1 MKSAD
6 DLLTFL
12 AVARMGSISG
22 AARILKQDP
31 ATAGRK
37 VQRLED
43 ELGTILFA
51 KSPRGYRLTEA
62 GLRLQAHAEEME
74 SVLFE
79 IDGSFRQSSSQLL
92 GKFRIGAPDGCATF
106 LLPEVCA
113 KISSEHPGLVM
124 EVVAASKSFDLLDR
138 EVDLEISV
146 TKPSQSGVHS
156 THLADYQL
164 HFAHSRGAWD
174 PEGLPLI
181 SYIPELL
188 VDSGLDIPP
197 AYRDRDPVLRSN
209 SVLVQWE
216 WLKAGRGV
224 GLVHDFAFRREPNLV
239 RIYPDFALSRSYYLN
254 MRRDDARFKRMKIL
268 ADLVTTYIKQDLD
281 QG

>member
-181 SYIPELL
+181 SYIPEL
-188 VDSGLDIPP
+188 
-197 AYRDRDPVLRSN
+197 
-209 SVLVQWE
+209 
-216 WLKAGRGV
+216 
-224 GLVHDFAFRREPNLV
+224 AFRREPNLV